1 MLNELSITIATVLTS
16 LTSTS
21 TYDKEKTLGFEN
33 TRIRITRI
41 KDLIMSKIRSFIFDL
56 LSVSTCE
63 EKRKLTAEKLF
74 FIPLFLDIRCKT
86 MGRETVT
93 RPIKKNGFKKEIFTS
108 FPYCNYLA
116 ANKMVHD
123 ARFMI
128 DESSILYPVSC
139 IISQQFE

>member
-33 TRIRITRI
+33 TRTRLTRI

-56 LSVSTCE
+56 LIVSTCE

-74 FIPLFLDIRCKT
+74 FIPLFLDIRCTT

-93 RPIKKNGFKKEIFTS
+93 RPIKKNGFRKEIFTS
-108 FPYCNYLA
+108 FPYCNYLT
-116 ANKMVHD
+116 ANEMIHD

-128 DESSILYPVSC
+128 HESSIHTVSC

>member
-33 TRIRITRI
+33 TRTRLTRI
-41 KDLIMSKIRSFIFDL
+41 KDLIMSKIRPFIFDL

-74 FIPLFLDIRCKT
+74 FIPLFLDIRCTT
-86 MGRETVT
+86 MGRETVI
-93 RPIKKNGFKKEIFTS
+93 RPIRKNGFRREMFTS
-108 FPYCNYLA
+108 FPYCNHLA
-116 ANKMVHD
+116 GNKMTHS
-123 ARFMI
+123 ARFNI
-128 DESSILYPVSC
+128 NENSIYPVSC

>member
-16 LTSTS
+16 LTST
-21 TYDKEKTLGFEN
+21 YDKEKTLGFEN
-33 TRIRITRI
+33 TRTRLTSI
-41 KDLIMSKIRSFIFDL
+41 KDLIMSKIRSFILDL
-56 LSVSTCE
+56 LSVSTCD

-86 MGRETVT
+86 MGRETVN